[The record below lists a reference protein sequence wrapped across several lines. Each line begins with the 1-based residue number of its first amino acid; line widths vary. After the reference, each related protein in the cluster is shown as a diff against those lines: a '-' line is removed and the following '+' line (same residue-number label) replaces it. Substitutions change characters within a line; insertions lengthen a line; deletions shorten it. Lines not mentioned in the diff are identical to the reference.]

1 MPKNDL
7 EGQIAER
14 RREISTERYGM
25 SIGELTSLYTDG
37 DLIVHPEFQRFFRWD
52 DVQKSR
58 LIESIL
64 LGIPLP
70 SIFVAASKSGI
81 WELVDGLQRVS
92 TLLQL
97 QGVLLGEDGKK
108 VKRLILE
115 GTKYLPALD
124 GKFWPV
130 NAQEEEDSSA
140 LGPAQRRDIKRA
152 RVDVQIIQRDSSS
165 DTKYDLFQRLN
176 AYGSQLT
183 TQELRSCMLVS
194 VDPAF
199 LRWVETLARSDSF
212 RDSVQLSERLIE
224 EQYDIE
230 LVLRFLVLHR
240 EVDIKAKDL
249 KNFSSYLDDKSIE
262 LASAYEEQSSKLE
275 STFNTTFDL
284 IAETAAENAFRR
296 WLPQEHRFAGSFLNT
311 SYEVIA
317 LGLGY
322 HIFSGT
328 PYRTD
333 VETVVKEF
341 WESPDMTTSF
351 ATGVS
356 TETRLSRFLPRG
368 RALFSPN
375 QTSE

>member
-1 MPKNDL
+1 MPESSDL
-7 EGQIAER
+7 EDQITER

-70 SIFVAASKSGI
+70 SIFVAASKSGE

-97 QGVLLGEDGKK
+97 QALLVGEDGKK
-108 VKRLILE
+108 VDRLVLE
-115 GTKYLPALD
+115 GTKYLPALE
-124 GKFWPV
+124 GRYWPI
-130 NAQEEEDSSA
+130 NEQEEEDSRA
-140 LGPAQRRDIKRA
+140 LGMAQRRDIKRA
-152 RVDVQIIQRDSSS
+152 RIDVQIIQRDSSS

-176 AYGSQLT
+176 SYGSQLT
-183 TQELRSCMLVS
+183 TQELRSCLLVS
-194 VDPAF
+194 VDPQF
-199 LRWVETLARSDSF
+199 LKWVESLARSQSF
-212 RDSVQLSERLIE
+212 RDSVQLSERLLE

-230 LVLRFLVLHR
+230 LVLRFLVLHN
-240 EVDIKAKDL
+240 EDDIKAKDL
-249 KNFSSYLDDKSIE
+249 KNFSSYLDDKSLAMAGDSDTDRE
-262 LASAYEEQSSKLE
+262 LLE
-275 STFNTTFDL
+275 ANFNTTFEL
-284 IAETAAENAFRR
+284 IANNCSENAFRR
-296 WLPQEHRFAGSFLNT
+296 WLPDEHRFTGSFLNT
-311 SYEVIA
+311 SFEVIA
-317 LGLGY
+317 LGLGF
-322 HIFSGT
+322 HIARGT

-333 VETVVKEF
+333 IDSVVKEF

-356 TETRLSRFLPRG
+356 TETRMSRFLPRG
-368 RALFSPN
+368 RALFSA
-375 QTSE
+375 